1 MFDGPDGYR
10 VVCNAAA
17 EALRPKIALWPSE
30 WAEKRRTLSPKSS
43 SEPTKWR
50 NSRVPYLTAI
60 MDALDVRHPAWM
72 VTFPK
77 SSQTGGS
84 ECGLNWVGHTIDEDP
99 GPMGVL
105 FPGEALGRRWMRK
118 RCEPMFELSP
128 TLREKIP
135 PGRRSDVGNT
145 LTEKDFPDGNLTV
158 LTANVAVSMASDA
171 YSKLLLDE
179 VDRFPKE
186 IGEEGDP
193 IETVL
198 RRTATYVGRRKV
210 FMNSTPTI
218 ESLSHISPWWE
229 LSSQGRYFVPCPHC
243 GTFQVLQ
250 WANVTYTPTKPVR
263 DARYRCSDCA
273 ALIDEHHKTDMLAG
287 GEWRHEHPE
296 RCDDIIGFHVN
307 CLYTPIGLGDTWND
321 NATAWERAKRDPA
334 KTKAFV
340 NTRLGETH
348 KDPTDRLDWEVLYQ
362 RREPF
367 ALRVIPRGVLLLTAG
382 VDVQKDRIEVLIMG
396 WRRPGRATT
405 IDYRIIEGDPTR
417 AEVWDE
423 LDAHLARQYVSAGGV
438 KLRLSVTLVDSGYLQ
453 EYVLT
458 FTRARQSRNVF
469 ASKGST
475 QYGHVAIGQPSFVDV
490 KKSRSKARP
499 RSDRFGAKQYHIG
512 VATLKE
518 VLYKRLQEDSGT
530 PDKPI
535 GFDERHYR
543 FSDQLPEEWFR
554 QLCAEVFDPHKMK
567 WVKIYERNEVLDTMI
582 LNMAAA
588 LHHAIALDRMNDADW
603 DRLEAMYEPPGGKP
617 AEIAQPNPASRR
629 VSASGPRSDAGF
641 GSDEWN
647 L

>member
-10 VVCNAAA
+10 VVCDAAA
-17 EALRPKIALWPSE
+17 AALRPRIALWPSE

-43 SEPTKWR
+43 AEPTKWR
-50 NSRVPYLTAI
+50 NARVPYLPAI

-72 VTFPK
+72 VVFPK
-77 SSQTGGS
+77 SSQVGAS

-128 TLREKIP
+128 TLAEKIP
-135 PGRRSDVGNT
+135 AGRRSDVGNT

-198 RRTATYVGRRKV
+198 RRMSTYVGRRKA
-210 FMNSTPTI
+210 FLNSSPTI
-218 ESLSHISPWWE
+218 ESLSHIAGWWRD
-229 LSSQGRYFVPCPHC
+229 SSQGHYFVACPHC
-243 GTFQVLQ
+243 GEKQVLHWQ
-250 WANVTYTPTKPVR
+250 NVVYTPTKPVK
-263 DARYRCSDCA
+263 DARYRCSAEGCG
-273 ALIDEHHKTDMLAG
+273 ALIDEHHKTDMLAA

-296 RCDDIIGFHVN
+296 RCEDIIGFHVN

-321 NATAWERAKRDPA
+321 NATAYERAKRDPA
-334 KTKAFV
+334 KLKAFT

-348 KDPTDRLDWEVLYQ
+348 KDPTERLDWEVIHA
-362 RREPF
+362 RREAFP
-367 ALRVIPRGVLLLTAG
+367 LRVIPRGVVLLTAG
-382 VDVQKDRIEVLIMG
+382 VDAQKDRLEVMTVG
-396 WRRPGRATT
+396 WRRPGRAIV

-417 AEVWDE
+417 DQVWDD
-423 LDAHLARQYVSAGGV
+423 LDDHLARTYVSAGGV
-438 KLRLSVTLVDSGYLQ
+438 KLRISVTLVDSGYLQ

-469 ASKGST
+469 ATKGSN
-475 QYGHVAIGQPSFVDV
+475 QYGHIAIGKASLVDV
-490 KKSRSKARP
+490 KKSKSKRT
-499 RSDRFGAKQYHIG
+499 RQDRQGAKQYQIG
-512 VATLKE
+512 VSTLKE
-518 VLYKRLQEDSGT
+518 VLYKRLLEDAGT
-530 PDKPI
+530 EKAPI
-535 GFDERHYR
+535 QPDERHFR
-543 FSDQLPEEWFR
+543 FSQEHGEEFFR
-554 QLCAEVFDPHKMK
+554 QLCAEVFDPHKMRF
-567 WVKIYERNEVLDTMI
+567 VKIYERNEVLDTI
-582 LNMAAA
+582 LLNMAAA
-588 LHHAIALDRMNDADW
+588 LHHAIALDRMSDADW
-603 DRLEAMYEPPGGKP
+603 DRLEQMYEPARGNVPAATEQPKPQPKRPSTNGG
-617 AEIAQPNPASRR
+617 
-629 VSASGPRSDAGF
+629 DGF
-641 GSDEWN
+641 GSPDWN